1 MSKPKVFSTVL
12 WMMFAWML
20 SVPVMAEE
28 VKKSPSPLAEIS
40 VSPTRIDWSP
50 STQAQ
55 RWVLTL
61 AGPDAFFL
69 RREVKAGKALFLS
82 IFDSEGDRLP
92 DGSYT
97 WELKA
102 VSNPASPRRQSGSFS
117 IQDGSFVE
125 TPRDTGGG
133 ASKPPLVLI
142 TAEDSIETGNLIV
155 QQNACIG
162 DQCST
167 TDANFSALKLKSAHP
182 NILFDGIELPEGG
195 GGSPHDWALFVNY
208 NDVAQF
214 SIVDFTNALL
224 PFSVAA
230 GAPNNSLFIAG
241 NGKLGVGTASPVQK
255 LHIFENADIGTRI
268 LIENQ
273 NTGLTTSSAL
283 TVRSDSA
290 VADFKAHGSGRTTT
304 SRFGQTIAG
313 WGEFAT
319 YSGNGLAVGTANN
332 GPLVL
337 GTNDVNRV
345 HITAAGNIGL
355 GTTTPANRLHVF
367 GNAGTNKVLIQ
378 EANGTTTAR
387 ELLEIRNN
395 GAPVLIFAD
404 TSVSQRWTNGS
415 QSGNFFIDEQTN
427 AGVALSLTP
436 AGNLTI
442 SGTVTQ
448 GSDRFTKREIVP
460 IEPKEVLAKL
470 AKLPISTWNRETD
483 LPSVR
488 HMGPMAQDFAA
499 IFELGEDDRHIATID
514 MAGVSMAAIQAL
526 HEAMNEKDAE
536 IAALRERVQAL
547 ETLVTS
553 VLKEK
558 EAAAAAP

>member
-28 VKKSPSPLAEIS
+28 VKKSPNPLAEIS

-50 STQAQ
+50 AIEAQ
-55 RWVLTL
+55 HWVLTL
-61 AGPDAFFL
+61 VGPDELFL

-102 VSNPASPRRQSGSFS
+102 VSKPASPRRQSGSFS

-125 TPRDTGGG
+125 TPRGTGG

-142 TAEDSIETGNLIV
+142 TAKDSIETGNLIV

-162 DQCST
+162 DECST

-195 GGSPHDWALFVNY
+195 GGSPHDWALFVNH
-208 NDVAQF
+208 NDIAQF
-214 SIVDFTNALL
+214 SIVDFTNALF

-230 GAPNNSLFIAG
+230 GAPDNSLFIAG
-241 NGKLGVGTASPVQK
+241 DGKLGVGTASPIQK
-255 LHIFENADIGTRI
+255 LHIFENADAGTRI
-268 LIENQ
+268 LIENR
-273 NTGLTTSSAL
+273 NTGLSASSAL
-283 TVRSDSA
+283 TVRSNSA
-290 VADFKAHGSGRTTT
+290 VGDFKAHGSGRTTLL
-304 SRFGQTIAG
+304 RFGQTMAG
-313 WGEFAT
+313 WGELAM
-319 YSGNGLAVGTANN
+319 YEGNGLAVGTANN
-332 GPLVL
+332 TPLIL

-345 HITAAGNIGL
+345 HITAAGNIGI

-395 GAPVLIFAD
+395 GAPILVFAD
-404 TSVSQRWTNGS
+404 TSVSQRWTNGAL
-415 QSGNFFIDEQTN
+415 SGNFLIDEQAH
-427 AGVALSLTP
+427 AGVELSLTP

-470 AKLPISTWNRETD
+470 VKLPISTWNRETD

-499 IFELGEDDRHIATID
+499 IFGLGEDDRHIATID

-558 EAAAAAP
+558 EAAAPAP